1 MIVKQKQL
9 SMVEPDLDKKNK
21 FKKSHIQNSPFTAF
35 GQSIKSVDFISL
47 VSMQV
52 LSSSSLKT
60 CSPDINDSVNIN

>member
-9 SMVEPDLDKKNK
+9 SMVEPDLDKKTSVK
-21 FKKSHIQNSPFTAF
+21 RVTFKTCRLQPS

-52 LSSSSLKT
+52 LSSSPLKT
-60 CSPDINDSVNIN
+60 CSPYINDILNII